1 MGTTAVD
8 GLVFD
13 LDNTLFDRQAAFI
26 RVAEEFYDEQLRA
39 TASMTRDD
47 AVAMMVRWD
56 GDGYASREAMF
67 ARWLDEWPEAGLD
80 MGSLTSWFRSA
91 MERQAQP
98 DMEVNGPERPLLPGN
113 HALPVASRSDGLNWW
128 SWLT

>member
-13 LDNTLFDRQAAFI
+13 LDNTLFDREAAFI
-26 RVAEEFYDEQLRA
+26 RVAEEFYDEQLRD

-56 GDGYASREAMF
+56 GDGYVSREAMF
-67 ARWLDEWPEAGLD
+67 AQWLDEWPEARPPTPGPHHQPCH
-80 MGSLTSWFRSA
+80 RSTKH
-91 MERQAQP
+91 RQR
-98 DMEVNGPERPLLPGN
+98 DLYVWTIGTDGPSARLR
-113 HALPVASRSDGLNWW
+113 V
-128 SWLT
+128 

>member
-13 LDNTLFDRQAAFI
+13 LDNNLFDRQAAFI

-47 AVAMMVRWD
+47 AVAMMV
-56 GDGYASREAMF
+56 
-67 ARWLDEWPEAGLD
+67 
-80 MGSLTSWFRSA
+80 
-91 MERQAQP
+91 
-98 DMEVNGPERPLLPGN
+98 
-113 HALPVASRSDGLNWW
+113 
-128 SWLT
+128 